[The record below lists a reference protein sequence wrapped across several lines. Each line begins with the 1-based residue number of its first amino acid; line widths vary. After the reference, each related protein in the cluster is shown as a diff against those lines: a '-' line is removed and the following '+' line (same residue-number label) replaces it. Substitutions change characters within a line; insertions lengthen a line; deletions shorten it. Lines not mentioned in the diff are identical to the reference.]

1 MSLLVSPFVLEMRRR
16 VHVSDSRSRSPPPSR
31 IPVWR
36 GPPPRSASMT
46 EAEVM
51 ASDLANPPSPDDS
64 PPRHFSPSWCETPPS
79 PPTPSSAAMDP
90 VSVPVPGAASA
101 TCTCPICWLGS
112 ASASRGPVLPSA
124 PARSA
129 LLLQSP
135 SRAHFCPPLS
145 SSSPP
150 SFSGALPGV
159 TARHPRPLLVSSLFP
174 PSSYL
179 HSHPPL

>member
-1 MSLLVSPFVLEMRRR
+1 M
-16 VHVSDSRSRSPPPSR
+16 SDSRSRSPPPSR

-101 TCTCPICWLGS
+101 TCTCPICWLGN

-124 PARSA
+124 PAHSA

-135 SRAHFCPPLS
+135 SRAHGPSCAGCAGSPTHCCTVGTGAKEQTQRARVVRLHHAITPVTS
-145 SSSPP
+145 SKRVPTTLREDEKDLDDSD
-150 SFSGALPGV
+150 
-159 TARHPRPLLVSSLFP
+159 
-174 PSSYL
+174 
-179 HSHPPL
+179 